1 MRQSLKWMAVV
12 AVFAMVFAACGG
24 AASPSPAAPSGQ
36 ASPSAAASLLPSQ
49 TPVPS
54 PNFTGPP
61 VTLKWFCCLG
71 GGDDPSTDKVFK
83 QVIKD
88 FNASQTHIK
97 LVYDHTAYAGARA
110 QFSTEL
116 ASGNPPDIV
125 GPLGVGGANAFEGQW
140 LDLNPYIQK
149 EHIDLSGFDQGVLN
163 LYKAGGGEQFGIPFA
178 IYPSELYY
186 QPDMFD
192 EAGLEYP
199 PSEYGQ
205 QYKMPDGSMVDWN
218 YDTVRQIAMKLTVD
232 RNNKDATDPA
242 FDSKHIVQ
250 YGFEPQR
257 DDLRTNGAQFFGAG
271 KLLGDDGKTVQI
283 PDAWAAAWK
292 WIYAGTWT
300 DHFIETNTVY
310 QSPEFNG
317 GYSTFN
323 SGKVAMNTNFLWN
336 LCCIT
341 DAGSNWQIAA
351 LPSYNGKVTVPM
363 NADTFRITKGT
374 KHPDEAWYTLKYLIL
389 GPAHTKLLNSIS
401 GFPALKAEQP
411 PFFSQLEQQKTDKGK
426 AVYPKG
432 LNFKIVTDGI
442 QYADIDPNS
451 ESAMPKYNKSLDVL
465 TKYLTRWYGTGGLNM
480 DAEIANLQKELQAV
494 WDAPK

>member
-1 MRQSLKWMAVV
+1 MKRSMRWMTLVV
-12 AVFAMVFAACGG
+12 VFALVFGACGSK
-24 AASPSPAAPSGQ
+24 ASP
-36 ASPSAAASLLPSQ
+36 SPSAAAPSTEVSPSPEPSQ

-54 PNFTGPP
+54 PVFTGPP
-61 VTLKWFCCLG
+61 VTLKGFCCLG

-97 LVYDHTAYAGARA
+97 LVYDHTAYSGARA

-116 ASGNPPDIV
+116 ASGNPPDFV

-317 GYSTFN
+317 GYSRSEERRVGKEGRSLCDWSSNVCSSDLASSRSATTCGRTAPSSSAPASCLATTARPSRFRTRGRPPGNGSTPAPGPTISSRPTPSTRARN
-323 SGKVAMNTNFLWN
+323 STA
-336 LCCIT
+336 
-341 DAGSNWQIAA
+341 
-351 LPSYNGKVTVPM
+351 VTR
-363 NADTFRITKGT
+363 DR
-374 KHPDEAWYTLKYLIL
+374 
-389 GPAHTKLLNSIS
+389 
-401 GFPALKAEQP
+401 
-411 PFFSQLEQQKTDKGK
+411 
-426 AVYPKG
+426 
-432 LNFKIVTDGI
+432 
-442 QYADIDPNS
+442 
-451 ESAMPKYNKSLDVL
+451 KSV
-465 TKYLTRWYGTGGLNM
+465 
-480 DAEIANLQKELQAV
+480 V
-494 WDAPK
+494 

>member
-1 MRQSLKWMAVV
+1 MKRSTRWMTLVV
-12 AVFAMVFAACGG
+12 VFALVFSACGSK
-24 AASPSPAAPSGQ
+24 ASP
-36 ASPSAAASLLPSQ
+36 SPSAAAPSTEVSPSPEPSQ

-54 PNFTGPP
+54 PVFTGPP

-97 LVYDHTAYAGARA
+97 LVYDHTAYSGARA

-116 ASGNPPDIV
+116 ASGNPPDFV

-149 EHIDLSGFDQGVLN
+149 EHVDLSGYDQGVLD

-199 PSEYGQ
+199 PAKYGE

-232 RNNKDATDPA
+232 KAGKDATEAGFDP
-242 FDSKHIVQ
+242 KHIVQ

-257 DDLRTNGAQFFGAG
+257 DDLRTDGAQFFGAG
-271 KLLGDDGKTVQI
+271 KLVGDDGKTVQI
-283 PDAWAAAWK
+283 PDPWVAAWK
-292 WIYAGTWT
+292 WVYDGTWK
-300 DHFIETNTVY
+300 DHFIETNSVY

-323 SGKVAMNTNFLWN
+323 SGKVAMNANFLWN

-374 KHPDEAWYTLKYLIL
+374 KHPDEAWYVLKYMIM

-401 GFPALKAEQP
+401 GFPALKAEQAG
-411 PFFSQLEQQKTDKGK
+411 FFSQLEQQKTDKGK
-426 AVYPKG
+426 PVYPKG
-432 LNFKIVTDGI
+432 LNFSIVTDGI
-442 QYADIDPNS
+442 QYADINPNS
-451 ESAMPKYNKSLDVL
+451 ENAMPKYNKSLDTL
-465 TKYLTRWYGTGGLNM
+465 TKYLTRWTSTGGLNM
-480 DAEIANLQKELQAV
+480 DSEITKLKTELQAV
-494 WDAPK
+494 WNASS